1 MKHQRIAF
9 IAIWLTAFLWISL
22 QELSL
27 LPQGFLPMSAGG
39 EYAANL
45 FCFITAVGGT
55 YLACRLFAFQRVKAE
70 LYAAGARSTLPAH
83 RRWNNRRLVI
93 LAIAIFPSLFLYY
106 AGSFSPTAL
115 YSALLALAG
124 SLLCW
129 PTYVDEKAINEN
141 AQSEE
146 EKDN

>member
-1 MKHQRIAF
+1 
-9 IAIWLTAFLWISL
+9 
-22 QELSL
+22 
-27 LPQGFLPMSAGG
+27 MSAGG

-106 AGSFSPTAL
+106 AGSFSQTAL